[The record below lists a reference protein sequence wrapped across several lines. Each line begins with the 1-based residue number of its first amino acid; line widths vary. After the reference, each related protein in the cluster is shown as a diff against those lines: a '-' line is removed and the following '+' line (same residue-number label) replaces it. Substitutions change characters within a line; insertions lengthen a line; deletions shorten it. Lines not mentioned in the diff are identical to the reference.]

1 MDAGNPYQAP
11 ATDVADAQ
19 PQLSAPLFR
28 TTGIYIA
35 TFLGSALAGGWVIAM
50 NHTALGQFGLARK
63 ARWSGLAAT
72 LGVLVLAMLLPE
84 QVPGV
89 VFMIVQMLAVSY
101 WIKQT
106 PLGDAI
112 AARVAAK
119 LPMRSN
125 WLAAG
130 IGLLGIVAV
139 LGGLL
144 IVAGI
149 GIYGFGVELG

>member
-1 MDAGNPYQAP
+1 MDSDNPYQAP
-11 ATDVADAQ
+11 DAVVADAQ
-19 PQLSAPLFR
+19 PQVSAPLFR
-28 TTGIYIA
+28 TSGIYIA
-35 TFLGSALAGGWVIAM
+35 TFIGSALAGGWVIAM
-50 NHTALGQFGLARK
+50 NHAALGQFALARK

-72 LGVLVLAMLLPE
+72 LVVVVLAMLLPE

-89 VFMIVQMLAVSY
+89 VYMVVQMVAVSS

-112 AARVAAK
+112 GARVAAK

-139 LGGLL
+139 MAGLV

-149 GIYGFGVELG
+149 AMYVFGIELV